1 MTASEAGGP
10 TNTTREARN
19 HTAGVSSGR
28 WLLLLLLTT
37 VLTQTALNLVRPLI
51 SYRVIA
57 LGGDGLAVGLVTA
70 AFAVLPLLA
79 AVPLGRMADRTRR
92 GWIILAAGV
101 LLLTG
106 GATSLAVTTSVL
118 TVAASNTV
126 LGLGHLVFM
135 LAAQGGV
142 AALSPAHN
150 LDRNFGWFT
159 AAASAGQLAG
169 PALSGLLLGG
179 TTDQHLTRA
188 TTEAFWVAGGA
199 ALLALLPALLSGIR
213 HERGSRREEGARKT
227 STAALL
233 RMPGVPSGLF
243 VSLALLA
250 GLDLITAYLPLIAE
264 SRGIAPA
271 VVGLLLSLRA
281 GASIASRLLL
291 DRLLRF
297 VGRTTLVTASCS
309 VTAAGM
315 LVVSLPATGVP
326 GMAVALL
333 VGGFF
338 LGLGQPLTMTHV
350 VTAVPETARST
361 ALALRLMSNRVG
373 QVALPFLAGVIAS
386 PLGAAG
392 ALWVGTGILA
402 TAGVVPQTRRLRAGR
417 SRDGTPGDN
426 SQL

>member
-1 MTASEAGGP
+1 MTAAEPGGL
-10 TNTTREARN
+10 TNTANGARDRAEG
-19 HTAGVSSGR
+19 TSGGR

-37 VLTQTALNLVRPLI
+37 VLTQTALNLIRPLI

-57 LGGDGLAVGLVTA
+57 LGGDGLSIGLVTA
-70 AFAVLPLLA
+70 AFAVLPVLV

-101 LLLTG
+101 LLLAG
-106 GATSLAVTTSVL
+106 GAASLGVTASVFA
-118 TVAASNTV
+118 VAASNAV

-135 LAAQGGV
+135 LAAQGAV
-142 AALSPAHN
+142 AALSPAHS

-159 AAASAGQLAG
+159 AAASAGQLVG

-179 TTDQHLTRA
+179 THDRHLAQA
-188 TTEAFWVAGGA
+188 TTEAFWVAAAA

-213 HERGSRREEGARKT
+213 NGGSSRAETTRKP
-227 STAALL
+227 STTALL

-297 VGRTTLVTASCS
+297 LGRTTLVTASCS
-309 VTAAGM
+309 VAAAGM
-315 LVVSLPATGVP
+315 LVVSLPTTGAL
-326 GMAVALL
+326 GMAAGLL

-338 LGLGQPLTMTHV
+338 LGVGQPLTMTHV

-373 QVALPFLAGVIAS
+373 QVALPFAAGIIAG
-386 PLGAAG
+386 PVGAAG
-392 ALWVGTGILA
+392 ALWVGAGILA
-402 TAGVVPQTRRLRAGR
+402 TAGLVPQTRKLRAGR
-417 SRDGTPGDN
+417 SEGAAAGDN